1 MWGKYSYSTTEIVRR
16 YCLSLFAFHRKD
28 INRDYVDS
36 IVDIFR
42 IYNQEYIYSIV
53 DYIVREVFL
62 AKLWMIFVNI
72 NLYCIHE
79 SVTKSIYTL
88 L

>member
-1 MWGKYSYSTTEIVRR
+1 MLGKYSYSSTEIVRR

-28 INRDYVDS
+28 IKREYVDS

-42 IYNQEYIYSIV
+42 IYNQEYVYSIV
-53 DYIVREVFL
+53 DYIVREFFG
-62 AKLWMIFVNI
+62 WDFVKI
-72 NLYCIHE
+72 NLYCINE
-79 SVTKSIYTL
+79 SVTKSFYTL